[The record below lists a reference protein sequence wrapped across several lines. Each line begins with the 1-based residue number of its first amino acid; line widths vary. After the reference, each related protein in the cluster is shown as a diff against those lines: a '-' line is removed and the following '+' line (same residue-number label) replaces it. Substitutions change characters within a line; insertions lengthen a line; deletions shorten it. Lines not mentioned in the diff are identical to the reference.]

1 VSHTWADLR
10 PAWHAVGPTW
20 AGIFDTFV
28 YTPTVRCFIG
38 GVNVTGLLDGSIS
51 VRRGRDTVY
60 QPTAAAYTS
69 FDFVD
74 LEDVPVQVGQT
85 VRVTIEDFLGNQRPV
100 FRGAITDFER
110 LLNVAT
116 ADPKVTVRVQALGPL
131 STLNRRNI
139 FADGRVAE
147 NDGERVAASILD
159 ALSIAWEQIDPATKW
174 EDIDPTLSWEEFD
187 GVALDL
193 VDDGLFDLTA
203 VPASDAGYSPL
214 DLIQQASFSAEGILF
229 ETPDGRLGY
238 ANAARRA
245 ANLLNRIVDI
255 PLSATVQQQLA
266 VSSELADLV
275 NRAIVTYGD
284 DDAVVRSDAQ
294 SIVDF
299 GEFALRLDT
308 ILADQANAETFG
320 DDYVARHKQPRLRL
334 QRIGIAIES
343 VDGLLLQ
350 DLVTLGTCGC
360 TDAVR
365 ITALPPQLGVT
376 EFVGFV
382 EGIEWRLTRSSV
394 DLNLL
399 VSDKDLSVT
408 PSP

>member
-1 VSHTWADLR
+1 VPIR
-10 PAWHAVGPTW
+10 VGRT
-20 AGIFDTFV
+20 I
-28 YTPTVRCFIG
+28 
-38 GVNVTGLLDGSIS
+38 
-51 VRRGRDTVY
+51 
-60 QPTAAAYTS
+60 
-69 FDFVD
+69 
-74 LEDVPVQVGQT
+74 
-85 VRVTIEDFLGNQRPV
+85 RVTLEDFLGNQVPL
-100 FRGAITDFER
+100 FRGAVTDFER
-110 LLNVAT
+110 VLNVAT

-147 NDGERVAASILD
+147 NDGERVGASILD
-159 ALSIAWEQIDPATKW
+159 ALSIAWEQIDPATTW
-174 EDIDPTLSWEEFD
+174 EDIDPTAVWEQFD

-214 DLIQQASFSAEGILF
+214 DLIQRAAFSAEGILF
-229 ETPDGRLGY
+229 ETPDGRIGY
-238 ANAARRA
+238 ANAGRRA
-245 ANLLNRIVDI
+245 LNLQNRIVDI
-255 PLSATVQQQLA
+255 PISATVQQQLA

-299 GEFALRLDT
+299 GEFAQTLDT
-308 ILADQANAETFG
+308 VLVDQANAEAFG
-320 DDYVARHKQPRLRL
+320 DDFVARHKDPRLRL

-360 TDAVR
+360 TDAIR
-365 ITALPPQLGVT
+365 ISNLPSELGVT

-399 VSDKDLSVT
+399 VSDKDLSV
-408 PSP
+408 SPA

>member
-1 VSHTWADLR
+1 MSHTWADLA

-20 AGIFDTFV
+20 AGIFDRFV

-38 GVNVTGLLDGSIS
+38 ETEVTGLLDGPIS

-60 QPTAAAYTS
+60 QPTSAGYAS

-74 LEDVPVQVGQT
+74 LDDVPIRVGRT
-85 VRVTIEDFLGNQRPV
+85 IRVTIEDFLGNEQPV
-100 FRGAITDFER
+100 FRGAVTDFER
-110 LLNVAT
+110 VLNVAT

-139 FADGRVAE
+139 FPAGRVAE
-147 NDGERVAASILD
+147 DDGERVAASILD
-159 ALSIAWEQIDPATKW
+159 ALSIAWEQIETTLKW
-174 EDIDPTLSWEEFD
+174 EDVDPNLRWQEFD
-187 GVALDL
+187 GVDLDL

-203 VPASDAGYSPL
+203 VPSSDAGYSPL
-214 DLIQQASFSAEGILF
+214 DLIQGASFSAEGILF
-229 ETPDGRLGY
+229 ETPDGRIGY
-238 ANAARRA
+238 ANAGRRA
-245 ANLLNRIVDI
+245 LNLANRIVDI
-255 PLSATVQQQLA
+255 PLSATVQQELA

-275 NRAIVTYGD
+275 NRAVVTYGS

-294 SIVDF
+294 SIVEF

-308 ILADQANAETFG
+308 VLLDQANAEAFG
-320 DDYVARHKQPRLRL
+320 DDYVVRHKDPRLRL

-360 TDAVR
+360 TDAIR
-365 ITALPPQLGVT
+365 ISSLPAELGVT

-382 EGIEWRLTRSSV
+382 EGIEWRLTRTSV

-408 PSP
+408 PA

>member
-1 VSHTWADLR
+1 MSHTWADLR

-20 AGIFDTFV
+20 AGIFDRFV

-38 GVNVTGLLDGSIS
+38 GVDVTGLLDGSIS

-110 LLNVAT
+110 VLNVAT

-174 EDIDPTLSWEEFD
+174 EDIDPALAWEEFD

-229 ETPDGRLGY
+229 ETPDGRIGY

-275 NRAIVTYGD
+275 NRAIVTYGND
-284 DDAVVRSDAQ
+284 EAVVRSDAQ

-308 ILADQANAETFG
+308 ILVDQANAETFG

-360 TDAVR
+360 TDAIR

-408 PSP
+408 PLP